1 MYKDVISK
9 ISEGKQINQI
19 EAEEIMESI
28 IEGKLS
34 KVQITAILIAIKMK
48 RESKEEILGF
58 VKAIKK
64 YTKTVKTKEY
74 SIDTCGTGG
83 DYKNTFN
90 ISTAVSI
97 VTAAAGITVAKHG
110 NHSITSK
117 SGSAD
122 VLREL
127 GVKLNITKEEAED
140 SLEKNKMTFF
150 YAPNYNNALK
160 EVVEL
165 RQEIGTRTI
174 FNLLG
179 PLLNPADIKGQ
190 VMGVYDGCYTE
201 ILAQTLKGLGRERAL
216 VVSGNDGLDEITVS
230 GKTKVSELRDGVITN
245 YEIDPI
251 DYGIPYGNL
260 EDIKGGTPKENSEI
274 LVKLL
279 KGERGTKRN
288 ILLLN
293 AGAAIY
299 IGKKSKSILEGI
311 KKAEEIIDSRLGLKK
326 LEELIL
332 YNGGDIGC
340 IY

>member
-1 MYKDVISK
+1 MYKDVITK
-9 ISEGKQINQI
+9 ISEGKEINKI

-34 KVQITAILIAIKMK
+34 KVQMTAILIAIKMK
-48 RESKEEILGF
+48 RESKEEIIGF

-64 YTKTVKTKEY
+64 YTKTVEIDEY

-97 VTAAAGITVAKHG
+97 VAAAAGVTVAKHG

-122 VLREL
+122 ILREL

-160 EVVEL
+160 EVIEL

-179 PLLNPADIKGQ
+179 PLLNPVNIKGQ
-190 VMGVYDGCYTE
+190 VIGVYDGCYTE
-201 ILAQTLKGLGRERAL
+201 ILAETLKGLGRERAL
-216 VVSGNDGLDEITVS
+216 VVSGNDGLDEITIS
-230 GKTKVSELRDGVITN
+230 GKTKASELKDGVITT
-245 YEIDPI
+245 YEIDPM
-251 DYGIPYGNL
+251 DYDIPYGNL
-260 EDIKGGTPKENSEI
+260 EDIKGGTPKENGKI
-274 LVKLL
+274 LLELL
-279 KGERGTKRN
+279 KGEKGTKRN
-288 ILLLN
+288 ILVLN

-299 IGKKSKSILEGI
+299 IGKKAETIAEGI
-311 KKAEEIIDSRLGLKK
+311 KKAEEVIDSGLGLKK
-326 LEELIL
+326 LEELIE
-332 YNGGDIGC
+332 YNGGDIKC